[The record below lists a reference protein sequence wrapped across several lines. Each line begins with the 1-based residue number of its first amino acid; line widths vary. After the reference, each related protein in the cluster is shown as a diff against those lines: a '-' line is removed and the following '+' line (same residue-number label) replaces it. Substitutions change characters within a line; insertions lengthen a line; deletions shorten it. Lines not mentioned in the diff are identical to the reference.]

1 MATSAYVGLDP
12 SLTGFGVAAIGDEYW
27 ETWLLKSTKRG
38 IDRLLDLSYQL
49 SDIFAE
55 VGHRHPIGDVAVE
68 DTVRASLSASALGE
82 LAGIVKMTC
91 HTALTGPGKYP
102 LRVPPTTL
110 KKYATGRGNAKK
122 PEVMLS
128 VYKKWGVEILDDNL
142 SDAYVLAKIAA
153 GHATTTYEK
162 DVIARL
168 SDPKFRDGTDV

>member
-12 SLTGFGVAAIGDEYW
+12 SLTGFGVAAIGEEYW
-27 ETWLLKSTKRG
+27 QTWLLKSNKRG

-49 SDIFAE
+49 SDVFAE
-55 VGHRHPIGDVAVE
+55 IGRPIGDVAVE

-91 HTALTGPGKYP
+91 HTSLNGPGKYP

-153 GHATTTYEK
+153 GHATTAYEK
-162 DVIARL
+162 DVIDRL
-168 SDPKFRDGTDV
+168 SDPKFRDGPNV